1 MTVYVFLSC
10 CTRFLEHWCDERRWT
25 SRHAP
30 PTSLSTPAVNVALP
44 ASAATEL
51 RAAAQCF
58 CSAGR
63 AAIKRYLLPAAP
75 TAANPP
81 HAAAAGA
88 QDSASNYSTEQ
99 VSRDYTYTAA
109 QSNAGVKP
117 KKTICHKAASP
128 REQIVQSYSPAGDD
142 VHPYVIHVSLGP
154 REFAPP
160 PSNGTSICSEVFR
173 G

>member
-1 MTVYVFLSC
+1 MNAAEPHA
-10 CTRFLEHWCDERRWT
+10 TRRQQVSVQL
-25 SRHAP
+25 P
-30 PTSLSTPAVNVALP
+30 TPAVNVALP

-81 HAAAAGA
+81 HAAAAGE
-88 QDSASNYSTEQ
+88 QDSANNYSTEQ

-117 KKTICHKAASP
+117 KK
-128 REQIVQSYSPAGDD
+128 R
-142 VHPYVIHVSLGP
+142 
-154 REFAPP
+154 FATRPHRRANRLFNRIRQLATMCVP
-160 PSNGTSICSEVFR
+160 M
-173 G
+173 